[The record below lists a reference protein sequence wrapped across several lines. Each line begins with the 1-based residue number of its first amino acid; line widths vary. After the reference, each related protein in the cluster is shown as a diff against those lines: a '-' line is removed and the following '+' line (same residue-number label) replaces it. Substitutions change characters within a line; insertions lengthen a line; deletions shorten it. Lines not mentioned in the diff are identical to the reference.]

1 MENLY
6 FEGPLI
12 GIATFL
18 AIGFFHPVVVKTE
31 YHFGTR
37 PWWVFLLIGVG
48 GTAAALFI
56 ENVLLSAVIS
66 VVAFSS
72 LWTIKELF
80 EQEERVIKRWFPENP
95 ARSDY
100 YARRRTLY
108 NKRHHTHY

>member
-1 MENLY
+1 MEHLY
-6 FEGPLI
+6 VEGPLI

-18 AIGFFHPVVVKTE
+18 TIGFFHPVVVKTE

-37 PWWVFLLIGVG
+37 PWWIFLLIGVG

-100 YARRRTLY
+100 YARRRALY
-108 NKRHHTHY
+108 NERHHTHY